1 MTTISVFDGARP
13 TRQGDLTLETAGIVP
28 IPEDGRYGANW
39 RNFTV
44 WFAPNMELSGVF
56 TGTLAATL
64 GLGLAT
70 GIAAIVVGVL
80 LGAAPVA
87 ALSLWGPKTGMAQLP
102 LARLPFGKS
111 ISVPALVQWV
121 SAVAWDA
128 LVGLFGGQAAQILFH
143 VPFAVGVLVVLA
155 LEGLVGFLGYEFI
168 HRLETWGA
176 AVLTVLFVLL
186 TYKILE
192 HRDFPVHNTVHG
204 GVAVAMFFLMMT
216 IAFSGGFS
224 WATYAADYSRYM
236 AKDTPR
242 RPLFWFTFAGL
253 AGSFLWVYTIGLL
266 GAKTLA
272 NQTAA
277 GVQHLMGGGL
287 LGGLALVAI
296 MFGAVTSNALNDYS
310 GSLAAQA
317 GGVRIKRHVSAIIGT
332 VGGVLPDPV
341 ARHRRRLGQVPERP
355 AVHGVLD
362 RALPGRGG
370 HRLAGPSERG
380 QPRDP
385 GPHAGVA
392 EPAVGLAR
400 PPLPGGGL
408 RRSWCR
414 SWTPVSWWAR
424 WPSNWT
430 GPTCPSWSASW
441 WPGPSTTR
449 CAAGRPSGPAGR
461 RSRPAGRPSGSGRR
475 AGPRAGRRHRA
486 GAGRLL
492 TVPARSRAS
501 QRRRRHSACGPRP
514 RPPSP

>member
-70 GIAAIVVGVL
+70 GIAAIAVGVL

-87 ALSLWGPKTGMAQLP
+87 GLALWGPKTGMAQLP

-111 ISVPALVQWV
+111 ISLPALVQWI

-128 LVGLFGGQAAQILFH
+128 LVGLFGGQAAQTLFH

-176 AVLTVLFVLL
+176 AILTVLFVLL
-186 TYKILE
+186 TVKILR
-192 HRDFPVHNTVHG
+192 HGDFPVHNTVHG

-236 AKDTPR
+236 ATDTPR
-242 RPLFWFTFAGL
+242 RPLFWYTFAGL
-253 AGSFLWVYTIGLL
+253 SGSFLWVYTIGLL
-266 GAKTLA
+266 GAKSLT

-277 GVQHLMGGGL
+277 GVEHLMGGGL
-287 LGGLALVAI
+287 LGGLALLAI

-317 GGVRIKRHVSAIIGT
+317 GGVRIRRHWSAVIGT
-332 VGGVLPDPV
+332 VVAYFLILWLDTGDVSAKFENVLLFTAYWIAPFLAVVLIDWRDRRNGVNRETLVHMLEWRNLRSGWPALLSLVVGFGLMVPFMDTGLIHGAVSNRLDGADLSFVVGFVVAGGLYYPL
-341 ARHRRRLGQVPERP
+341 RRLAAHP
-355 AVHGVLD
+355 A
-362 RALPGRGG
+362 
-370 HRLAGPSERG
+370 
-380 QPRDP
+380 QP
-385 GPHAGVA
+385 
-392 EPAVGLAR
+392 
-400 PPLPGGGL
+400 
-408 RRSWCR
+408 
-414 SWTPVSWWAR
+414 
-424 WPSNWT
+424 
-430 GPTCPSWSASW
+430 
-441 WPGPSTTR
+441 
-449 CAAGRPSGPAGR
+449 
-461 RSRPAGRPSGSGRR
+461 
-475 AGPRAGRRHRA
+475 A
-486 GAGRLL
+486 GAGQPFDAA
-492 TVPARSRAS
+492 TNVTAPADVDPVDVDTDPDTTP
-501 QRRRRHSACGPRP
+501 SAVVAP
-514 RPPSP
+514 

>member
-64 GLGLAT
+64 GLGLAS
-70 GIAAIVVGVL
+70 GIAAIVIGVL

-111 ISVPALVQWV
+111 ISVPALVQWL

-176 AVLTVLFVLL
+176 AILTVLFVLL

-192 HRDFPVHNTVHG
+192 HRDFPVHNSVHG

-272 NQTAA
+272 DQTAA

-287 LGGLALVAI
+287 LGRVGPGRHHVRCRDQQRPQRLLGI
-296 MFGAVTSNALNDYS
+296 PGRPGRGGADQ
-310 GSLAAQA
+310 AARLGHHRN
-317 GGVRIKRHVSAIIGT
+317 GGRL
-332 VGGVLPDPV
+332 LPDPV

-355 AVHGVLD
+355 AVHGLLD
-362 RALPGRGG
+362 RTLPGRRG
-370 HRLAGPSERG
+370 HRLA
-380 QPRDP
+380 
-385 GPHAGVA
+385 
-392 EPAVGLAR
+392 
-400 PPLPGGGL
+400 
-408 RRSWCR
+408 
-414 SWTPVSWWAR
+414 
-424 WPSNWT
+424 
-430 GPTCPSWSASW
+430 
-441 WPGPSTTR
+441 
-449 CAAGRPSGPAGR
+449 
-461 RSRPAGRPSGSGRR
+461 RPA
-475 AGPRAGRRHRA
+475 
-486 GAGRLL
+486 
-492 TVPARSRAS
+492 
-501 QRRRRHSACGPRP
+501 
-514 RPPSP
+514 

>member
-13 TRQGDLTLETAGIVP
+13 THQGDLTLETAGIVP
-28 IPEDGRYGANW
+28 IPEGGRYGANW

-70 GIAAIVVGVL
+70 GITAIVVGVL

-143 VPFAVGVLVVLA
+143 VPFAAGVAVVLV

-186 TYKILE
+186 TYKILD
-192 HRDFPVHNTVHG
+192 HGSFPVHNTVHG
-204 GVAVAMFFLMMT
+204 GVAVATFFLMVT

-242 RPLFWFTFAGL
+242 GPLFWFTFAGL

-266 GAKTLA
+266 GARSLS

-287 LGGLALVAI
+287 VGGLALVAI
-296 MFGAVTSNALNDYS
+296 MFGAITSNAMNDYS

-317 GGVRIKRHVSAIIGT
+317 GGVRIRRHVSAVIGT
-332 VGGVLPDPV
+332 VVAFFLILWLDTGDVSAKFQNVLLFTAYWIAPFLAVVLIDWRDRRDGVNRETLVHMLEWRNLRSGWPALLSLVVGFGLMVPFMDTGLVVGPV
-341 ARHRRRLGQVPERP
+341 ARRLDGADLSFVVGFVVAGALYYPLRKLAAHP
-355 AVHGVLD
+355 AQ
-362 RALPGRGG
+362 
-370 HRLAGPSERG
+370 PS
-380 QPRDP
+380 DDWT
-385 GPHAGVA
+385 
-392 EPAVGLAR
+392 
-400 PPLPGGGL
+400 GGGGDL
-408 RRSWCR
+408 VA
-414 SWTPVSWWAR
+414 P
-424 WPSNWT
+424 T
-430 GPTCPSWSASW
+430 GSSATS
-441 WPGPSTTR
+441 
-449 CAAGRPSGPAGR
+449 
-461 RSRPAGRPSGSGRR
+461 
-475 AGPRAGRRHRA
+475 PR
-486 GAGRLL
+486 
-492 TVPARSRAS
+492 
-501 QRRRRHSACGPRP
+501 
-514 RPPSP
+514 

>member
-1 MTTISVFDGARP
+1 MTATISVFDGSRP
-13 TRQGDLTLETAGIVP
+13 IRQGDLTLETAGIVP

-64 GLGLAT
+64 GLGLGL
-70 GIAAIVVGVL
+70 GIGAIVIGVL

-111 ISVPALVQWV
+111 ISVPALIQWL

-128 LVGLFGGQAAQILFH
+128 LVGLFGGQAAQALFH

-155 LEGLVGFLGYEFI
+155 MEGLVGFLGYEFI

-176 AVLTVLFVLL
+176 AILTVLFVLL
-186 TYKILE
+186 TYKVLQ
-192 HRDFPVHNTVHG
+192 HGDFPIHNTVHG
-204 GVAVAMFFLMMT
+204 GVAWATFFLMMT

-236 AKDTPR
+236 ATDTPR

-253 AGSFLWVYTIGLL
+253 AGSFLWVYSIGLL
-266 GAKTLA
+266 GAKTLSV
-272 NQTAA
+272 QTAT

-287 LGGLALVAI
+287 LGALALLAI

-332 VGGVLPDPV
+332 VVAYFLILWLDTGDISAKFQNILLFTAYWIAPFLAVVAIDWWDRKDGVNRETLVHMLEWRNLRSGWPALLSLVVGFGMMVPFMDTGLVEGPVSKHLDGADLSFVVGFAVAGALYFPLRRVAAHPDQALETGPGRSADPV
-341 ARHRRRLGQVPERP
+341 PVADPFAPSAR
-355 AVHGVLD
+355 
-362 RALPGRGG
+362 
-370 HRLAGPSERG
+370 
-380 QPRDP
+380 
-385 GPHAGVA
+385 
-392 EPAVGLAR
+392 
-400 PPLPGGGL
+400 
-408 RRSWCR
+408 
-414 SWTPVSWWAR
+414 
-424 WPSNWT
+424 
-430 GPTCPSWSASW
+430 
-441 WPGPSTTR
+441 
-449 CAAGRPSGPAGR
+449 
-461 RSRPAGRPSGSGRR
+461 
-475 AGPRAGRRHRA
+475 
-486 GAGRLL
+486 
-492 TVPARSRAS
+492 
-501 QRRRRHSACGPRP
+501 
-514 RPPSP
+514 

>member
-13 TRQGDLTLETAGIVP
+13 TRPGDLTLETAGIVP

-87 ALSLWGPKTGMAQLP
+87 ALSLWGPRTGMAQLP

-111 ISVPALVQWV
+111 ISVPALVQWI

-155 LEGLVGFLGYEFI
+155 LEGLAGFLGYEFI
-168 HRLETWGA
+168 HRLEVWGA
-176 AVLTVLFVLL
+176 AILTVLFVIL
-186 TYKILE
+186 TVKVLQ

-204 GVAVAMFFLMMT
+204 GVAVAMFFLMVT

-236 AKDTPR
+236 ATDTPR

-253 AGSFLWVYTIGLL
+253 AGSFLWVYTLGLL
-266 GAKTLA
+266 GAKTLSD
-272 NQTAA
+272 QTAA
-277 GVQHLMGGGL
+277 GVQRLMGGGL
-287 LGGLALVAI
+287 LGGLALCAI

-317 GGVRIKRHVSAIIGT
+317 GGVRIKRHVSALIGT
-332 VGGVLPDPV
+332 AVAYVLILWLDTGDISAKFQNVLLFTAYWIAPFLAVVVIDWRDRRDGVNRETLVHMLEWRNLRSGWPALLSLVVGFALMVPFMDTGLVEGPVAERLDGADLSFVVGFLVAGALYYPLRRLAPHPAQPGGSGSDPAVDPV
-341 ARHRRRLGQVPERP
+341 A
-355 AVHGVLD
+355 
-362 RALPGRGG
+362 PG
-370 HRLAGPSERG
+370 
-380 QPRDP
+380 
-385 GPHAGVA
+385 A
-392 EPAVGLAR
+392 E
-400 PPLPGGGL
+400 
-408 RRSWCR
+408 
-414 SWTPVSWWAR
+414 
-424 WPSNWT
+424 
-430 GPTCPSWSASW
+430 
-441 WPGPSTTR
+441 
-449 CAAGRPSGPAGR
+449 
-461 RSRPAGRPSGSGRR
+461 
-475 AGPRAGRRHRA
+475 
-486 GAGRLL
+486 
-492 TVPARSRAS
+492 VPAPVVS
-501 QRRRRHSACGPRP
+501 
-514 RPPSP
+514 

>member
-13 TRQGDLTLETAGIVP
+13 THQGDLTLETAGIVP
-28 IPEDGRYGANW
+28 IPEGGRYGANW

-70 GIAAIVVGVL
+70 GITAIVVGVL

-143 VPFAVGVLVVLA
+143 VPFAAGVAVVLV

-186 TYKILE
+186 TYKILD
-192 HRDFPVHNTVHG
+192 HGSFPVHNTVHG
-204 GVAVAMFFLMMT
+204 GVAVATFFLMVT

-242 RPLFWFTFAGL
+242 GPLFWFTFAGL

-266 GAKTLA
+266 GARSLS

-287 LGGLALVAI
+287 VGGLALVAI
-296 MFGAVTSNALNDYS
+296 MFGAITSNAMNDYS

-317 GGVRIKRHVSAIIGT
+317 GGVRIRRHVSAVIGT
-332 VGGVLPDPV
+332 VVAFFLILWLDTGDVSAKFQNVLLFTAYWIAPFLAVVLIDWRDRRDGVNRETLVHMLEWRNLRSGWPALLSLVVGFGLMVPFMDTGLVVGPV
-341 ARHRRRLGQVPERP
+341 ARRLDGADLSFVVGFVVAGALYYPLRKLAAHP
-355 AVHGVLD
+355 AQ
-362 RALPGRGG
+362 
-370 HRLAGPSERG
+370 PS
-380 QPRDP
+380 DD
-385 GPHAGVA
+385 
-392 EPAVGLAR
+392 
-400 PPLPGGGL
+400 
-408 RRSWCR
+408 
-414 SWTPVSWWAR
+414 
-424 WPSNWT
+424 WT
-430 GPTCPSWSASW
+430 GAGGDLVSPTGSSATS
-441 WPGPSTTR
+441 
-449 CAAGRPSGPAGR
+449 
-461 RSRPAGRPSGSGRR
+461 
-475 AGPRAGRRHRA
+475 PR
-486 GAGRLL
+486 
-492 TVPARSRAS
+492 
-501 QRRRRHSACGPRP
+501 
-514 RPPSP
+514 

>member
-1 MTTISVFDGARP
+1 VTTISVFDGARP

-28 IPEDGRYGANW
+28 IPEDGRYGASW

-111 ISVPALVQWV
+111 ISVPALVQWL

-176 AVLTVLFVLL
+176 AILTVLFVLL
-186 TYKILE
+186 TFKILE
-192 HRDFPVHNTVHG
+192 HRDFPVHSSVHG

-332 VGGVLPDPV
+332 VVAYFLILWLDTGDVSAKFQNVLLFTAYWIAPFLAVVAIDWRDRRNRVNRETLVHMLEWRNLRSGWPALLSLVVGFGLMVPFMDTGLVVGPV
-341 ARHRRRLGQVPERP
+341 ARQLDGADLSFLVGFVV
-355 AVHGVLD
+355 AGVLYYPL
-362 RALPGRGG
+362 R
-370 HRLAGPSERG
+370 
-380 QPRDP
+380 
-385 GPHAGVA
+385 
-392 EPAVGLAR
+392 GLAAHPDQPAADPDR
-400 PPLPGGGL
+400 PPAHRDQADVQAHEQVAAPAPVLGG
-408 RRSWCR
+408 S
-414 SWTPVSWWAR
+414 
-424 WPSNWT
+424 
-430 GPTCPSWSASW
+430 
-441 WPGPSTTR
+441 
-449 CAAGRPSGPAGR
+449 
-461 RSRPAGRPSGSGRR
+461 
-475 AGPRAGRRHRA
+475 
-486 GAGRLL
+486 
-492 TVPARSRAS
+492 
-501 QRRRRHSACGPRP
+501 
-514 RPPSP
+514 

>member
-1 MTTISVFDGARP
+1 MTTISVFDGSRP

-64 GLGLAT
+64 GLGLGA
-70 GIAAIVVGVL
+70 GIAAIVLGVL

-111 ISVPALVQWV
+111 ISVPALVQWL

-128 LVGLFGGQAAQILFH
+128 LVGLFGGQAAQIFFH

-176 AVLTVLFVLL
+176 AILTVLFVVL
-186 TYKILE
+186 TVKILQ
-192 HRDFPVHNTVHG
+192 RGDFPLHNTVHG
-204 GVAVAMFFLMMT
+204 GVAVGTFFLVMT

-236 AKDTPR
+236 ATETPR
-242 RPLFWFTFAGL
+242 RPLFLFTFAGL

-266 GAKTLA
+266 GAKTLST
-272 NQTAA
+272 QTAA
-277 GVQHLMGGGL
+277 GVQQLMGGGV
-287 LGGLALVAI
+287 LGGLALLAI

-332 VGGVLPDPV
+332 VAAYFLILWLNSGDVSAKFQNVLLFTAYWIAPFLAVVAIDWRDRRNGVNRETLVHMLEWRNLRSGWPALLSLVVGFGLMVPFMDTGLVEGPV
-341 ARHRRRLGQVPERP
+341 AKQLDGADLSFVVGFVVAGLLYYPLRNLAAHPEQP
-355 AVHGVLD
+355 
-362 RALPGRGG
+362 
-370 HRLAGPSERG
+370 LA
-380 QPRDP
+380 D
-385 GPHAGVA
+385 A
-392 EPAVGLAR
+392 EGSVTEAAA
-400 PPLPGGGL
+400 
-408 RRSWCR
+408 S
-414 SWTPVSWWAR
+414 
-424 WPSNWT
+424 
-430 GPTCPSWSASW
+430 SA
-441 WPGPSTTR
+441 
-449 CAAGRPSGPAGR
+449 AAD
-461 RSRPAGRPSGSGRR
+461 
-475 AGPRAGRRHRA
+475 
-486 GAGRLL
+486 
-492 TVPARSRAS
+492 
-501 QRRRRHSACGPRP
+501 
-514 RPPSP
+514 

>member
-1 MTTISVFDGARP
+1 MTTTISVFDGSRP
-13 TRQGDLTLETAGIVP
+13 THPGDLTLETAGIVP

-70 GIAAIVVGVL
+70 GIAAVVVGVV

-87 ALSLWGPKTGMAQLP
+87 ALALWGPKTGMAQLP

-111 ISVPALVQWV
+111 IAVPALIQWL

-176 AVLTVLFVLL
+176 AILTVLFVLL
-186 TYKILE
+186 TAKILQ
-192 HRDFPVHNTVHG
+192 HGDFPVHNSVHG

-236 AKDTPR
+236 ATDTPR
-242 RPLFWFTFAGL
+242 RPLFLYTFAGL
-253 AGSFLWVYTIGLL
+253 AGSFVWMYTIGLL
-266 GAKTLA
+266 GARTLS

-287 LGGLALVAI
+287 LGALALLAI

-317 GGVRIKRHVSAIIGT
+317 GGVRIKRHVSALIGT
-332 VGGVLPDPV
+332 GAAYGLILWLNSGDVPAKFQNVLLFTAYWIAPFLAVVVIDWQDRRHDVNRETLMHMLEWRNLRSGWPALVALVVGFGLMVPFMDTGLVEGPV
-341 ARHRRRLGQVPERP
+341 AKQLDGADLSFVVGFVVAAAVYYPLRKVAAHP
-355 AVHGVLD
+355 A
-362 RALPGRGG
+362 
-370 HRLAGPSERG
+370 
-380 QPRDP
+380 QP
-385 GPHAGVA
+385 GPTGGPVA
-392 EPAVGLAR
+392 PADADADTNVDTEVG
-400 PPLPGGGL
+400 
-408 RRSWCR
+408 
-414 SWTPVSWWAR
+414 
-424 WPSNWT
+424 
-430 GPTCPSWSASW
+430 
-441 WPGPSTTR
+441 
-449 CAAGRPSGPAGR
+449 AA
-461 RSRPAGRPSGSGRR
+461 
-475 AGPRAGRRHRA
+475 
-486 GAGRLL
+486 
-492 TVPARSRAS
+492 
-501 QRRRRHSACGPRP
+501 
-514 RPPSP
+514 